1 MGPENELHDT
11 DLFDLMQKIKGSEAP
26 DVEKL
31 AWAFDHI
38 TGSIVEHAGHEIEV
52 ARRCASVVF
61 PTPGTSSMSRWPPA
75 SRPITVN
82 FTVSCLPTKTLTGL
96 LASTLESRYIFR
108 ADKATWC
115 VLHPEC
121 RT

>member
-52 ARRCASVVF
+52 ARALHDKE
-61 PTPGTSSMSRWPPA
+61 A
-75 SRPITVN
+75 TVKHQIKME
-82 FTVSCLPTKTLTGL
+82 TIKT
-96 LASTLESRYIFR
+96 ARSIFQDCYRLVLGRR
-108 ADKATWC
+108 AWD
-115 VLHPEC
+115 E
-121 RT
+121 